1 MPQPAP
7 VDPDRVTEQ
16 HQGQGR
22 FGQVA
27 DELVGRV
34 GLDQVQDPVADQ
46 VAEGDE
52 HHGLADRG
60 GPQPPR
66 HRAIGDQHDGN
77 CG

>member
-1 MPQPAP
+1 MTVA
-7 VDPDRVTEQ
+7 RS
-16 HQGQGR
+16 

-34 GLDQVQDPVADQ
+34 GRDQVQDPIADQ
-46 VAEGDE
+46 EAEGDE
-52 HHGLADRG
+52 DHGLADRG